1 MFPETQ
7 SEREDLVYF
16 EHKSPSAAPSEGGR
30 GNTGSGSSERG
41 GLERHPDN
49 PLDIAVMRLADLEC
63 HIERRYLQSPLG
75 STIQIKLDNV
85 GTVTVPGPALST
97 GARGEG

>member
-1 MFPETQ
+1 MFPEPQ
-7 SEREDLVYF
+7 SEREDLVYY
-16 EHKSPSAAPSEGGR
+16 EHKIPTPAAPPEGGR
-30 GNTGSGSSERG
+30 GNSSSGSDRG
-41 GLERHPDN
+41 TLQRHLDN
-49 PLDIAVMRLADLEC
+49 PLDIAVMRLADLES

-85 GTVTVPGPALST
+85 GTVTVPGPSLST